1 MLVIMMQVEHTIA
14 YKDLIVYNINMR
26 IFNSN
31 FDKVNGIASKYIIAV
46 EYKLNGIPTFKY
58 ATLCDDLIN
67 NSDRPELSKN
77 AEYYTFYDLIEK
89 EWFKF
94 ERKDQ
99 LSFYYYGVD
108 IANVDTPNQLFLIED
123 KKLIKKIN
131 DDTRKQIKE
140 KETLRKKF
148 ISEVNNHNKKYD
160 KVLLETYY
168 QLFLTETLSLG
179 EALFSTI
186 FNITID
192 DYQNESIKDINVF
205 KNIFKNI
212 VKAKEKKSL
221 SDINKEAKLVP
232 DNEMEEIKSIKNMI
246 TNSVKESFENI
257 EEINDPVSILEQYPI
272 ILQPSPD
279 FIEDDNGICAYNSC
293 KDKINELLKA

>member
-1 MLVIMMQVEHTIA
+1 
-14 YKDLIVYNINMR
+14 MR

-46 EYKLNGIPTFKY
+46 KYKLNGIPTFKY

-67 NSDRPELSKN
+67 NSDKPELSKN
-77 AEYYTFYDLIEK
+77 AEYYTFYDLIKK

-99 LSFYYYGVD
+99 LSFHYYGVD
-108 IANVDTPNQLFLIED
+108 IANVETPNQLFLIED

-131 DDTRKQIKE
+131 DDTKKEIKE

-148 ISEVNNHNKKYD
+148 ISEVNKHNKTCD
-160 KVLLETYY
+160 KVLQETYY
-168 QLFLTETLSLG
+168 QLLLTETLSLG

-192 DYQNESIKDINVF
+192 DYKNECIEDVNTFKTIFEKIIKS
-205 KNIFKNI
+205 
-212 VKAKEKKSL
+212 KEKKSL
-221 SDINKEAKLVP
+221 NNINKEAKLVP
-232 DNEMEEIKSIKNMI
+232 DNEKEEIQSIKNMI

-257 EEINDPVSILEQYPI
+257 KDIDDPVSILEQYPI

-293 KDKINELLKA
+293 KDKINELFKA